1 MRKIIGFACFV
12 LSSLIIIAIVIANI
26 TIFENFIL
34 DLDGNALIATI
45 GIYAT
50 IVWGMLYQPLV
61 ILLLSV
67 IAMGNYSHKS

>member
-1 MRKIIGFACFV
+1 MRRIIGFACFV

-26 TIFENFIL
+26 EIFENFFS
-34 DLDGNALIATI
+34 DLEGDTLIVTI
-45 GIYAT
+45 GIYAG

-67 IAMGNYSHKS
+67 IAMGNYSHR